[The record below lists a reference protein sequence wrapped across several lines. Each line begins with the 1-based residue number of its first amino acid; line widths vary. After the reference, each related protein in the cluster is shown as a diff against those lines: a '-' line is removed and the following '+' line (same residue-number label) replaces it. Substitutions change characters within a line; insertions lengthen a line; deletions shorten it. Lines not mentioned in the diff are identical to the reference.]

1 MTTLSSIVSSI
12 QDILQD
18 AAYTNQ
24 NIVDR
29 INEAVN
35 SIAAGIRMPDG
46 QISPPLPDLYAY
58 GTVST
63 SITLPY
69 VSLPTDYQRSVKLVY
84 DSSNYKINPPT
95 GGNYYSFA
103 LFMRIISKMD
113 LSETGSIYA
122 VAVKGT
128 KIYYQGIP
136 TTSTTIGV
144 HYYRKPTDM
153 ALDGDTPDGIPE
165 HLQLRLIKHFVC
177 KEIMGEML
185 EAGVTEPAVG
195 MKYHEAKFYTA
206 MIDLCDFIGI
216 DATPQYY
223 GSGNDYEDGGACDG

>member
-69 VSLPTDYQRSVKLVY
+69 VSLPTDYQRGVKLVY
-84 DSSNYKINPPT
+84 DSSNYKINPPA

-153 ALDGDTPDGIPE
+153 ALDGDTPDGIPD
-165 HLQLRLIKHFVC
+165 HLQLRLIKHYV
-177 KEIMGEML
+177 IMTIFGEQI
-185 EAGVTEPAVG
+185 ESSVSEPAIG
-195 MKYHEAKFYTA
+195 YKYHEAKFYAA
-206 MIDLCDFIGI
+206 MTDLCDFVGI
-216 DATPQYY
+216 DATPEYY
-223 GSGNDYEDGGACDG
+223 GNEGNFDAGACDA